1 MEVVSNRTPERI
13 LEERLAKV
21 ERMSLTMH
29 SCAAELSVL
38 PSTSV
43 VPGFTKNSFP
53 LEMTYTV
60 QKVGTLADI
69 LELSCVGLIFLHTVS
84 YNHLAY
90 T

>member
-1 MEVVSNRTPERI
+1 MKEVLKRTPEHI
-13 LEERLAKV
+13 LEEQPVKV
-21 ERMSLTMH
+21 EEMSLTMH

-53 LEMTYTV
+53 FDMTYTV
-60 QKVGTLADI
+60 QKLGMLADI